1 MLEGNTVSNQEPD
14 QGEIR
19 YTEEHEWVRAGVGG
33 TRDSVRV
40 GITSYAQEQLGD
52 VVFVDLPQTGQSLA
66 VGEVFGEVES
76 TKSVSELF
84 MPLAGEIVAVN
95 DTVSES
101 PELLNSDPY
110 GDGWLIEIAMESD
123 QAFADLLTDQAYQDL
138 ITD

>member
-1 MLEGNTVSNQEPD
+1 MSNQEPD
-14 QGEIR
+14 QGEVR
-19 YTEEHEWVRAGVGG
+19 YTEDHEWVRAGAGPAQ
-33 TRDSVRV
+33 DSVRI

-66 VGEVFGEVES
+66 AGEVFGEVES

-95 DTVSES
+95 DTASES

-110 GDGWLIEIAMESD
+110 GDGWLIEVAVESE
-123 QAFADLLTDQAYQDL
+123 QSFADLLTEQAYQDL
-138 ITD
+138 IIE

>member
-1 MLEGNTVSNQEPD
+1 MSK

-19 YTEEHEWVRAGVGG
+19 YTEEHEWVLGG
-33 TRDSVRV
+33 AEGSVRV

-52 VVFVDLPQTGQSLA
+52 VVFVDLPDTGQSFA

-95 DTVSES
+95 NSAGES
-101 PELLNSDPY
+101 PELLNTDPY
-110 GDGWLIEIAMESD
+110 GDGWLIEIAVESEQSFD
-123 QAFADLLTDQAYQDL
+123 ELLTEQGYQDL
-138 ITD
+138 IAE